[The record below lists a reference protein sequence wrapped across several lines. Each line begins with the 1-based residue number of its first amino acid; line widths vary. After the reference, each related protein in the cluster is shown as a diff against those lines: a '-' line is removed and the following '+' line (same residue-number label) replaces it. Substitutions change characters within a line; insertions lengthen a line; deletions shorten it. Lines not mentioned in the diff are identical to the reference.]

1 MDWSEEDQKVA
12 VSAASAMS
20 LKRSISSLDLAAD
33 ARAARRARRS
43 AQPSNKEGLED
54 PTLETPLKDTGLP
67 PSPPAPPIDGRTLFD
82 LEVEEEDNEIARRSI
97 VERLFKNVSWDTI
110 GEDARANLYYYA
122 LDHGLL
128 AETLEE
134 QERQGTASGQDGPVH
149 GLGQDTPCALEGC
162 TRPRQYEVGCAWD
175 RCCKECFK
183 TDGREH
189 ERGCD
194 LRFKK
199 QEYVRPHMQEHHYS
213 SPIPPE
219 SASPFPIKFK
229 PMRGAVVDLDGET
242 QTVIGGK
249 PELSDVAT
257 QTVIGLI
264 PTPQLFNIDARDA
277 PKYISRREAELFRK
291 RRRVEAT

>member
-1 MDWSEEDQKVA
+1 M
-12 VSAASAMS
+12 
-20 LKRSISSLDLAAD
+20 
-33 ARAARRARRS
+33 
-43 AQPSNKEGLED
+43 
-54 PTLETPLKDTGLP
+54 ETPLKDTGLP
-67 PSPPAPPIDGRTLFD
+67 TSPPAPPIDGRTLFD

-175 RCCKECFK
+175 RCCKGCFK

-264 PTPQLFNIDARDA
+264 PTPRLFNIDASDA
-277 PKYISRREAELFRK
+277 PMYISRREAEILGKRK
-291 RRRVEAT
+291 RSRVEAT